1 MNNTTVKAQ
10 HDDTIDVGVD
20 INDDVRLEVSDNVCF
35 LTCEQAEDLR
45 EVLRHAID
53 DALAAKEK
61 LKTSNGKHMTVSC
74 APGGP
79 RKKVVLAI
87 EDMCA
92 LLDGEQAALLIAA
105 LREKL
110 T

>member
-10 HDDTIDVGVD
+10 HDDTVQVSVGAEGD
-20 INDDVRLEVSDNVCF
+20 TRLEISDNVCF
-35 LTCEQAEDLR
+35 LTCEQAEELR

-79 RKKVVLAI
+79 RKKVVLVI
-87 EDMCA
+87 EGMCA

-110 T
+110 A